1 MKTKLRLQYK
11 IYLVL
16 SYVMAVL
23 YIARYYDKPVY
34 LLMIIALLGFVVWNL
49 PIYEATEDAIVEWRL
64 GIPGL
69 LKGKVLKY
77 SEITRYMPDNKN
89 ARLSN
94 YGIYTEKESIFLS
107 ERRFSNIEEFVEY
120 CKAKSNV

>member
-1 MKTKLRLQYK
+1 MKTKFKLQYK

-23 YIARYYDKPVY
+23 YCVRYYDEPVK
-34 LLMIIALLGFVVWNL
+34 LLLIIALLGFVVWNL
-49 PIYEATEDAIVEWRL
+49 PMYEATEDAIVEWKF

-77 SEITRYMPDNKN
+77 NEITRYMPDNKN

-94 YGIYTEKESIFLS
+94 YGIYTEKDSIFLS
-107 ERRFSNIEEFVEY
+107 ERRFSNLDEFIEY
-120 CKAKSNV
+120 CKAKS

>member
-1 MKTKLRLQYK
+1 MKTKFRLQYK
-11 IYLVL
+11 IYVIL
-16 SYVMAVL
+16 SYVMALL
-23 YIARYYDKPVY
+23 YIIRYYDKPVY
-34 LLMIIALLGFVVWNL
+34 LLMIIALLAFVVLNL
-49 PIYEATEDAIVEWRL
+49 PLYEATEEGIVEWKL

-94 YGIYTEKESIFLS
+94 YGIYTEKDSIFLS
-107 ERRFSNIEEFVEY
+107 ERKYSNIEEFVEY
-120 CKAKSNV
+120 CKGKK

>member
-1 MKTKLRLQYK
+1 MKTKFRLQYK
-11 IYLVL
+11 IYVIL
-16 SYVMAVL
+16 SYVMALL
-23 YIARYYDKPVY
+23 YIIRYYDKPVY
-34 LLMIIALLGFVVWNL
+34 LLMIIALLAFVVLNL
-49 PIYEATEDAIVEWRL
+49 PLYEATEEGIVEWKL

-94 YGIYTEKESIFLS
+94 YGIYTEKDSIFLS
-107 ERRFSNIEEFVEY
+107 ERKYSNVEEFVEY
-120 CKAKSNV
+120 CKGKK